1 MATARANGPPAEN
14 HPQEDHPM
22 QLPELLRAVHTLG
35 QTGGTPAQCEALA
48 RQAMAFADMVGWASG
63 PIDPEGALLSRLAAL
78 QSDLELRYA
87 QTRSASIAAV
97 HDSLTD
103 LGRAIARHDDDL
115 CGERG
120 GDTWDEDL
128 W

>member
-1 MATARANGPPAEN
+1 
-14 HPQEDHPM
+14 M
-22 QLPELLRAVHTLG
+22 QLPELLRAVHTLA
-35 QTGGTPAQCEALA
+35 QTGGTLAQCEALA

-78 QSDLELRYA
+78 QSDLELRYV
-87 QTRSASIAAV
+87 QTRSAAIAAV

-115 CGERG
+115 YGASG
-120 GDTWDEDL
+120 GDAGDEDL